1 MSAYFSGNLPIK
13 LLIFAAFF
21 YDEMKAGRENIVIR
35 NKKATFDYEL
45 EEKLIAGI
53 VLTGT
58 EIKSIRAGKAALTDS
73 YCHFVDGELYIKG
86 MHIAEYDYGNIRNHD
101 PLRERK
107 LLLTKRELR
116 RLEKK
121 VREAGYT
128 LIVTKI
134 FINER
139 GLAKAE
145 LALAKGKKMYDKRES
160 IKRKDAA
167 REMERALKGRGGK
180 SY

>member
-1 MSAYFSGNLPIK
+1 MKGGSG
-13 LLIFAAFF
+13 
-21 YDEMKAGRENIVIR
+21 DIVIK
-35 NKKATFDYEL
+35 NKKATFDYEVIDRF
-45 EEKLIAGI
+45 IAGI

-58 EIKSIRAGKAALTDS
+58 EIKSIREGRAALTDS
-73 YCHFVDGELYIKG
+73 YCQFRNSELYIKG
-86 MHIAEYDYGNIRNHD
+86 MHVAEYTFGNIRNHD

-107 LLLTKRELR
+107 LLLTRRELR

-121 VREAGYT
+121 VKEAGFT

-134 FINER
+134 FINEK

-145 LALAKGKKMYDKRES
+145 IALAKGRKEYDKRET

-167 REMERALKGRGGK
+167 REMERIWKKRR
-180 SY
+180 